1 MKNGTQRCWSR
12 WVLMRSTHSRVK
24 SALMMHN
31 CAYCPYLNS
40 TALPGCNHSPGTVRA
55 NSSLTANVP
64 FTLPHGVG
72 WWATL
77 AHSESRQCV
86 HDHKGSNT
94 RISGYSSARAPVTLL
109 QKAKASRHGVWP
121 KYSQLR
127 KPEEGQPC
135 WTEIAAGPRG
145 TSRCRNENSHCHCQ
159 HWHSNSVLINALY
172 L

>member
-12 WVLMRSTHSRVK
+12 WVLMRSTYPRVK

-40 TALPGCNHSPGTVRA
+40 TALPGCNHSPGTVMA

-94 RISGYSSARAPVTLL
+94 RISGYSSAKGSCYSFAEGKGIKAWGLTKVLTASEAGGRTAMLDRNSSWAQRHEQVQEWEQPLPLPTLT
-109 QKAKASRHGVWP
+109 Q
-121 KYSQLR
+121 
-127 KPEEGQPC
+127 
-135 WTEIAAGPRG
+135 
-145 TSRCRNENSHCHCQ
+145 
-159 HWHSNSVLINALY
+159 
-172 L
+172 